1 MREIER
7 STREQH
13 RSPLWFDAQR
23 YQLTASLFGQVLH
36 RRADTPLDSLVLC
49 IIQPKQFISPATEYG
64 KKYESPTALEEYK
77 VCRKH
82 RDITVCSAGF
92 VIYKVR
98 TLEQLETLTS
108 MIPIGKSSMG

>member
-36 RRADTPLDSLVLC
+36 RHADTPLDTLVLC
-49 IIQPKQFISPATEYG
+49 IIEPKQFISPATEYG
-64 KKYESPTALEEYK
+64 KKYESTALEEYK
-77 VCRKH
+77 VCREH

-92 VIYKVR
+92 VNYKVR
-98 TLEQLETLTS
+98 TLEQLQTLTS
-108 MIPIGKSSMG
+108 TIPIGKSSMC

>member
-13 RSPLWFDAQR
+13 RSPL
-23 YQLTASLFGQVLH
+23 TASLFGQVLH
-36 RRADTPLDSLVLC
+36 RHADTPLDSLVLC
-49 IIQPKQFISPATEYG
+49 IIEPKQFISPATEYG
-64 KKYESPTALEEYK
+64 KKYESPTTLEEYK
-77 VCRKH
+77 VCRKC

-98 TLEQLETLTS
+98 TLEQLQTLTS
-108 MIPIGKSSMG
+108 MIQIGKSSMG